1 MDMKQQI
8 KTLLQEAELYRSQ
21 GLLKESKIKY
31 NKVLSLIKSS
41 TQIKNRENLMA
52 GITRKIVVIDNEILD
67 LAKAPSVIEIPEKIQ
82 DLIKKQFAFA
92 AKDEDSAAIEGA
104 IALAKF
110 GQFERALK
118 EFNLLLDKDPV
129 RVVAAKNIIRCC
141 MARTSVEDAVGE
153 YEKWLSGG
161 QFSPAQ
167 LNSVRSFLGDILAKK
182 GITQPLTPVPE
193 SKKPAAAQEI
203 STDEELQEDEYLD
216 ISALKI
222 TLEDGPQRGKS
233 LEFDVNFQSGNVL
246 SLIIS
251 SKEKSIIENLSV
263 GLKLNNVQF
272 FSPIAIFEGTGIIA
286 EKTQIGTGPKRGDYS
301 LDIKILSTK

>member
-1 MDMKQQI
+1 MDIKQQI
-8 KTLLQEAELYRSQ
+8 KNLIQEAALYQTQ

-31 NKVLSLIKSS
+31 NKILSLIKSNA
-41 TQIKNRENLMA
+41 QIKNQENLMTN
-52 GITRKIVVIDNEILD
+52 ITRKIVALDNEILK

-110 GQFERALK
+110 GQFDRALK
-118 EFNLLLDKDPV
+118 EFNLLLDKDAV

-141 MARTSVEDAVGE
+141 MTHTSLEDAVTE

-161 QFSPAQ
+161 KFNSVQ

-182 GITQPLTPVPE
+182 GITQTLSPVPE
-193 SKKPAAAQEI
+193 TGPPADQGNAPE
-203 STDEELQEDEYLD
+203 EELQEEEYLD
-216 ISALKI
+216 ISAIKI
-222 TLEDGPQRGKS
+222 TLEDGPQKGKS
-233 LEFDVNFQSGNVL
+233 IEFDVNFQSGNVL

-251 SKEKSIIENLSV
+251 SRDKSLIENLVV
-263 GLKLNNVQF
+263 GLKLANVQF
-272 FSPIAIFEGTGIIA
+272 FSPVAIFEGSGIIA

-301 LDIKILSTK
+301 LDIKILSTN

>member
-1 MDMKQQI
+1 MDIKHQI
-8 KTLLQEAELYRSQ
+8 KNLIQEAELYRTQ

-31 NKVLSLIKSS
+31 SKIFSLIKSN
-41 TQIKNRENLMA
+41 TQIKNQESLMA
-52 GITRKIVVIDNEILD
+52 SISKKIVAIDNAILH
-67 LAKAPSVIEIPEKIQ
+67 LSKAPTVIEVPEKIQ

-110 GQFERALK
+110 GQFDRALK
-118 EFNLLLDKDPV
+118 EFKLLLDKDAV

-141 MARTSVEDAVGE
+141 MTRTTVEDAVAE
-153 YEKWLSGG
+153 YEKWLSGDK
-161 QFSPAQ
+161 FSSTQ

-182 GITQPLTPVPE
+182 GITQTLPLVPE
-193 SKKPAAAQEI
+193 NEPSAGQGKVP
-203 STDEELQEDEYLD
+203 DEELQEEEYLD
-216 ISALKI
+216 ISAIKV
-222 TLEDGPQRGKS
+222 TLEDGPQKGKS

-251 SKEKSIIENLSV
+251 SKDKSLIENLTV
-263 GLKLNNVQF
+263 GLKLTNVQF
-272 FSPIAIFEGTGIIA
+272 FSPIAIFGGTGIVA

-301 LDIKILSTK
+301 LDIKILSTN

>member
-1 MDMKQQI
+1 MDLKHQI
-8 KTLLQEAELYRSQ
+8 KTLIQEAEVYQAQ
-21 GLLKESKIKY
+21 GLLKESKVKY
-31 NKVLSLIKSS
+31 NKILSLFRSNA
-41 TQIKNRENLMA
+41 QIKNRESLMA
-52 GITRKIVVIDNEILD
+52 SITKKIVAIDNEILK

-110 GQFERALK
+110 GQFDRALK
-118 EFNLLLDKDPV
+118 EFNLLLDKDAV
-129 RVVAAKNIIRCC
+129 RVVAAKNIIRCL
-141 MARTSVEDAVGE
+141 MTRTSVEDAVVE
-153 YEKWLSGG
+153 YEKWLSGDK
-161 QFSPAQ
+161 FSSAQ

-182 GITQPLTPVPE
+182 GITQTLSPVPE
-193 SKKPAAAQEI
+193 NEPPADQEKAP
-203 STDEELQEDEYLD
+203 DEESPEEEYLD

-233 LEFDVNFQSGNVL
+233 LEFDVNFQSGNVV

-251 SKEKSIIENLSV
+251 SKDKSIIENLAV
-263 GLKLNNVQF
+263 GLKLTNVQF

-301 LDIKILSTK
+301 LDIKILSTN

>member
-1 MDMKQQI
+1 MDLKHQI
-8 KTLLQEAELYRSQ
+8 KTLIQEAEVYQAQ
-21 GLLKESKIKY
+21 GLLKESKVKY
-31 NKVLSLIKSS
+31 NKILSLFRSNA
-41 TQIKNRENLMA
+41 QIKNRESLMA
-52 GITRKIVVIDNEILD
+52 SITKKIVAIDNEILK

-110 GQFERALK
+110 GQFDRALK
-118 EFNLLLDKDPV
+118 EFNLLLDKDAV
-129 RVVAAKNIIRCC
+129 RVVAAKNIIRCL
-141 MARTSVEDAVGE
+141 MTRTSVEDAVVE
-153 YEKWLSGG
+153 YEKWLSGDK
-161 QFSPAQ
+161 FSSAQ

-182 GITQPLTPVPE
+182 GITQTLSPVPE
-193 SKKPAAAQEI
+193 NEPPADQEKAP
-203 STDEELQEDEYLD
+203 DEESPEEEYLD

-233 LEFDVNFQSGNVL
+233 LEFDVNFQSGNVV

-251 SKEKSIIENLSV
+251 SKDKSIIENLAV
-263 GLKLNNVQF
+263 GLKLTNVQF
-272 FSPIAIFEGTGIIA
+272 FSPIAIFGGTGIVA

-301 LDIKILSTK
+301 LDIKILSTN